1 MTSMIRNLSPLL
13 LAALAGLTAPA
24 AFAQNGSPPGSHPPD
39 SGLQRTEPPVND
51 MRGDTRVPSP
61 GEAIGPTKFAEL
73 DSNGDHK
80 ISRDE
85 AALDSLIAA
94 NFTAIDLDHDGSISL
109 SEYQA
114 AQTKP
119 ARSQAVSEK

>member
-1 MTSMIRNLSPLL
+1 MNHMIRGLSPFALIAFIA
-13 LAALAGLTAPA
+13 LAAPT
-24 AFAQNGSPPGSHPPD
+24 AFAQNGSPPGSQPAD
-39 SGLQRTEPPVND
+39 ANAQRTEPPVND
-51 MRGDTRVPSP
+51 ARSQAGDTRTPSP
-61 GEAIGPTKFAEL
+61 SEAIGPTKFTEL

-94 NFTAIDLDHDGSISL
+94 NFSALDLDHDGSISL

-114 AQTKP
+114 N
-119 ARSQAVSEK
+119 RSKRTGEK